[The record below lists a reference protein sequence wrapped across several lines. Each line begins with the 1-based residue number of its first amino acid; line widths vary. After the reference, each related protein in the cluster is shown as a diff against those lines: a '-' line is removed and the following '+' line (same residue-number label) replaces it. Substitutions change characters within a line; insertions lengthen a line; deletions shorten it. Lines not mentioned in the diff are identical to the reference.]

1 MRARMRAVL
10 ASWHAVLFTAINRKD
25 YLMCQFF
32 SAIVTRDLRVL
43 FTEQDSHETII
54 RRAELQDNDLY
65 LRSWVRVELQPE
77 GNNWYPLRVDESST
91 PAWFDDSRDT
101 IAERVKTIAQKVA
114 SARAA
119 YDAAV
124 ASARAARDAAVAP
137 ARAVYDA
144 AVAPARAAYDA
155 AAAPAWAACDAAEA
169 SARAACDAAVAP
181 ARAAYNA
188 AVASARAA
196 CDAAVAPARAA
207 YNAAGASAR
216 AAYNAAAAPARAACD
231 AAEASAWAAY
241 NDYISLFEGYIPERK
256 DSQ

>member
-114 SARAA
+114 PARAA
-119 YDAAV
+119 RDAAV
-124 ASARAARDAAVAP
+124 ASARAARDAAKAPARAARDAAVAP

-155 AAAPAWAACDAAEA
+155 AAAPAWAACDAAE
-169 SARAACDAAVAP
+169 
-181 ARAAYNA
+181 
-188 AVASARAA
+188 ASARAA